1 MNLKFYFLLIHILI
15 IMTTQSEN
23 EPYKSGLRKSD
34 FQKTIDGKKT
44 DLYTLTNKNGYE
56 ISITNYGGA
65 IASIM
70 APDKDNKFMNIVQ
83 GHDSIDNILSC
94 PNQFLSTLIGRY
106 GNRISNGVF
115 YLDGEKYVL
124 NLNDGKN
131 SLHGGNTG
139 FHSKVWDVV
148 LHNEN
153 ILRMR
158 YISEDGE
165 EGFPGKLNVEVTFS
179 LNDKNEFGI
188 SYKAKSD
195 KKTIVNLTHHM
206 FINLAGLIDPCPS
219 IEDHILSLN
228 SNWYLPTD
236 ESLIPTGEI
245 KSVINTP
252 FDFVSK
258 PKPIKEALTCMND
271 KDIKIGKGIDHNFV
285 LNRRTQNDL
294 IYAGK
299 IVEPKSKRM
308 MKIFTT
314 EPGMQI
320 YTGNYHDG
328 FRGYHGVRMGQYS
341 GVAFETQHFPDSPN
355 IGHFPSVILN
365 EGEEYSSNTIYQ
377 FGVEE

>member
-1 MNLKFYFLLIHILI
+1 MNIKLFLFLLYLMMNSSLSKAEIL
-15 IMTTQSEN
+15 
-23 EPYKSGLRKSD
+23 KSGLRKSD
-34 FQKTIDGKKT
+34 FQNTIDGKKT

-65 IASIM
+65 IAAIM
-70 APDKDNKFMNIVQ
+70 APDKDNNFMNIVQ
-83 GHDSIDNILSC
+83 GHDSLEHIMNC

-115 YLDGEKYVL
+115 YLDGEKYIL

-139 FHSKVWDVV
+139 FHSRVWDVM
-148 LHNEN
+148 EFSPN
-153 ILRMR
+153 ILKLKH
-158 YISEDGE
+158 ISENGE
-165 EGFPGKLNVEVTFS
+165 EGFPGKLTVEVTFS
-179 LNDKNEFGI
+179 LNDENEFRI
-188 SYKAKSD
+188 SYRAKSD

-206 FINLAGLIDPCPS
+206 FINLLGLVDPCPT

-228 SNWYLPTD
+228 ANWYLPTD

-252 FDFVSK
+252 FDFVTK
-258 PKPIKEALTCMND
+258 PKRIKEALICNSD
-271 KDIKIGKGIDHNFV
+271 RDIKIGQGIDHNFV
-285 LNRRTQNDL
+285 LNKKAENEM

-299 IVEPKSKRM
+299 IYEPNTKRKM
-308 MKIFTT
+308 EIYTT

-328 FRGYHGVRMGQYS
+328 FRGYHGVRMGKYS

-355 IGHFPSVILN
+355 IGHFPSVVLDV
-365 EGEEYSSNTIYQ
+365 GEEYKSDTVYK
-377 FGVEE
+377 FGIEK